1 MRVLESLF
9 KIYSLETDI
18 QEDVTHVR
26 ATLAPHRES
35 EVYQGH
41 FPGHPITPG
50 VMMIEGV
57 IEVLEKA
64 TSKKLRLRSAKN
76 IKYLAMMSPNE
87 VEGCAIEAT
96 LTPEGAVYATYA
108 KGETIYAKMK
118 LSLRTE
124 Q

>member
-76 IKYLAMMSPNE
+76 IKYLAMMSIKRPREDIRNSARSPTSSG
-87 VEGCAIEAT
+87 VPARRAGI
-96 LTPEGAVYATYA
+96 PS
-108 KGETIYAKMK
+108 IIF
-118 LSLRTE
+118 R
-124 Q
+124 